1 MAKSEINYEQENLIL
16 QERKIKALEKIAST
30 IDSLTIWF
38 EEVDKDAWDQRLQW
52 YLAEFLK
59 ISQGKQEDS
68 E

>member
-1 MAKSEINYEQENLIL
+1 MKNQEINYEQENLIL

-38 EEVDKDAWDQRLQW
+38 EEVDKDGWDQRMQW

-59 ISQGKQEDS
+59 ISQGKEEDS

>member
-38 EEVDKDAWDQRLQW
+38 EEVDKDGWDQRMQW

-59 ISQGKQEDS
+59 ISQGKEEDS

>member
-1 MAKSEINYEQENLIL
+1 MKNQEINYEQENLIL

-52 YLAEFLK
+52 YLAEFHKK
-59 ISQGKQEDS
+59 IVGDPTDS

>member
-1 MAKSEINYEQENLIL
+1 MAKTEINYEQENLIL

>member
-1 MAKSEINYEQENLIL
+1 MAKTEINYEQENLIL

-38 EEVDKDAWDQRLQW
+38 EEVDKDGWDQRMQW

>member
-38 EEVDKDAWDQRLQW
+38 EEVDKDGWDQRMQW

>member
-1 MAKSEINYEQENLIL
+1 MGFWGL